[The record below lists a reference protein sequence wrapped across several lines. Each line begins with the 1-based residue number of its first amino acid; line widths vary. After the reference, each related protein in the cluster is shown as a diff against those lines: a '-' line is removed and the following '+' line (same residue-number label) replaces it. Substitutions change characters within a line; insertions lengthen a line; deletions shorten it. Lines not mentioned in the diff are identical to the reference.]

1 MTVAYFDCLAG
12 ISGDMTLGALIDS
25 GADRALV
32 DAAVEAMRLGDE
44 VKVEVRREERGHV
57 GGTRVVVQ
65 VHERTARTV
74 PSLRSIVEDAD
85 LPDGVKRP
93 ALDAINRLARAE
105 ARIHQVSE
113 DRLHLHELGGA
124 DTLVDLVGA
133 FWLLHGLGVAQVYA
147 SPLPAPH
154 GTKDGMP
161 LPAPASLRVLEGTG
175 AVFEDAEGG
184 RELVTPTGA
193 AILAAV
199 ARFEHPAMSLT
210 SIGYGIGARE
220 TPGNVLAVWI
230 GEEVRSETGVTVIET
245 NLDDMA
251 PNLLAALCEDLIAAG
266 ALDVSVTP
274 ALMKK
279 GRAGH
284 LLAVMAT
291 PDLVAGL
298 TDHLLRHS
306 TTLGVRITTAQRVV
320 AQRRIIEVQTALG
333 VARVKVKELGGKPID
348 VAPEYEDCRRLARES
363 GQDTRDV
370 MRLVTEAARRG
381 LGLD

>member
-199 ARFEHPAMSLT
+199 ARFERPAMTLD